1 MRIAGVLAAA
11 LSLAAARPA
20 SAEWHL
26 TPTIALTFHA
36 KTNAPLGDIAPIGT
50 HPSFGGAVAVLGAGI
65 IGVEGIGVFTP
76 TFMSDD
82 PAVTAVVQSS
92 SVLAI
97 MGNVVITTPRRWTE
111 YSLRP
116 YVSGGFGVIHL
127 SVTDVGPAGVPIL
140 PTKTNAPAI
149 DIGGGA
155 IGFFSKHTG
164 MRFDLR
170 YYRRI
175 GAASQA
181 LLATDK
187 PEVSFMTAS
196 VGVVFRR

>member
-1 MRIAGVLAAA
+1 MGPVRMAGVLAVA
-11 LSLAAARPA
+11 LSLAGARPA

-26 TPTIALTFHA
+26 TPMIALTFHA
-36 KTNAPLGDIAPIGT
+36 TTNAPIIGTTPVGT
-50 HPSFGGAVAVLGAGI
+50 HPSFGGAVALLGGGI
-65 IGVEGIGVFTP
+65 VGVEGIGVFTP
-76 TFMSDD
+76 TFMSGDQV
-82 PAVTAVVQSS
+82 VTALVQSS
-92 SVLAI
+92 RVLAI

-116 YVSGGFGVIHL
+116 YFSGGLGVIHL
-127 SVTDVGPAGVPIL
+127 SVTEFQAVL
-140 PTKTNAPAI
+140 PTKTNAPGV

-175 GAASQA
+175 GAASPEFV
-181 LLATDK
+181 ATDNK
-187 PEVSFMTAS
+187 PQVSFMTAS